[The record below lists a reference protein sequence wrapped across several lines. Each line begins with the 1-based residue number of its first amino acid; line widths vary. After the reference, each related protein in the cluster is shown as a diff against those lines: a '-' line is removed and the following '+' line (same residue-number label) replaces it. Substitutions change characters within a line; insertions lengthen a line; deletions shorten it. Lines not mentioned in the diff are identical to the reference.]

1 MNAQRP
7 KQTLDLGMIGN
18 GQVSALIDP
27 EGALV
32 WLCHPRLDSDPV
44 FGGLLD
50 GGAPD
55 GAWTIEAAGTRSIE
69 RRYMRNTPIL
79 ETRIACADQSALRIV
94 DFAPRFKRH
103 GRIFR
108 PPMIVR
114 RIEPTSGTPRIRI
127 RIRPRDLR
135 SGQPPSSSQGSHHLR
150 YAFPGGGFRVT
161 SDAPLSYVQDEIEFT
176 LLSPLTFV
184 LGPDEALA
192 DDPAHLGVDWI
203 AETEAY
209 WLEWVRYLSLPYEWQ
224 EQVVRAAITLK
235 LCQYEDTGAVVAA
248 ITTSVP
254 EAPGSSRNWDY
265 RFCWLRDAFHVVY
278 ALNLL
283 GATRTMEEFIRFATD
298 VAGESEAGTLR
309 PLYPIVARIPPP
321 EEELARAAG
330 YRGHKPVRLGNAA
343 AFQVQND
350 VYGSVILAAAQMFFD
365 ERLPRMGDW
374 SLYQKLV
381 KLGHRAREVALTPD
395 AGIWEYRGRTS
406 IHTHSAVMCWA
417 GLDRLAR
424 IAKRL
429 GDHTAAQWRAD
440 ADKLHA
446 EIVARAWDEKRQAFV
461 GTLDGGEMDG
471 AVLVMPMVGF
481 LRGDDPR
488 LRTTLDAIEREL
500 DLGGFIAR
508 YAHADDFGKP
518 ESSFVVCSFWYAEA
532 LAAAGEVE
540 RARAVFDRV
549 MGQASSLGLFSE
561 DILAASGEHWGN
573 FPQTYCMAGLVG
585 AAMRLSRGWR
595 EGVWDGSL

>member
-1 MNAQRP
+1 
-7 KQTLDLGMIGN
+7 
-18 GQVSALIDP
+18 
-27 EGALV
+27 
-32 WLCHPRLDSDPV
+32 
-44 FGGLLD
+44 
-50 GGAPD
+50 
-55 GAWTIEAAGTRSIE
+55 
-69 RRYMRNTPIL
+69 
-79 ETRIACADQSALRIV
+79 
-94 DFAPRFKRH
+94 
-103 GRIFR
+103 
-108 PPMIVR
+108 
-114 RIEPTSGTPRIRI
+114 
-127 RIRPRDLR
+127 
-135 SGQPPSSSQGSHHLR
+135 
-150 YAFPGGGFRVT
+150 
-161 SDAPLSYVQDEIEFT
+161 
-176 LLSPLTFV
+176 
-184 LGPDEALA
+184 
-192 DDPAHLGVDWI
+192 
-203 AETEAY
+203 
-209 WLEWVRYLSLPYEWQ
+209 
-224 EQVVRAAITLK
+224 
-235 LCQYEDTGAVVAA
+235 
-248 ITTSVP
+248 
-254 EAPGSSRNWDY
+254 
-265 RFCWLRDAFHVVY
+265 
-278 ALNLL
+278 
-283 GATRTMEEFIRFATD
+283 
-298 VAGESEAGTLR
+298 
-309 PLYPIVARIPPP
+309 
-321 EEELARAAG
+321 
-330 YRGHKPVRLGNAA
+330 
-343 AFQVQND
+343 
-350 VYGSVILAAAQMFFD
+350 MFFD

-381 KLGHRAREVALTPD
+381 KLGQRAREVALTPD

-429 GDHTAAQWRAD
+429 GDQTAAQWRAD

-540 RARAVFDRV
+540 RARAVFERV